1 MSRNGPIKIKV
12 RAVLRRGGDVL
23 LSFAIDPA
31 SGVRYGRVLGGAI
44 EFGERAADTVR
55 RELHEEIGLELGDVS
70 PLGVVEDVCEWGG
83 RLHHEITFVFD
94 ATFADPAAYQ
104 RESFFVNETVCDGP
118 AVWVPVERLTSGEI
132 SLYPPELVHVLDRS
146 HGPTLRAVS
155 SSNSQ

>member
-1 MSRNGPIKIKV
+1 VSESVIRVVAGIF
-12 RAVLRRGGDVL
+12 RDAH
-23 LSFAIDPA
+23 
-31 SGVRYGRVLGGAI
+31 GRVLLAQ
-44 EFGERAADTVR
+44 RAAGKHLAGLWEFPGGKCEAGEPPEQALR

-132 SLYPPELVHVLDRS
+132 PLYPPELVQVLDRA
-146 HGPTLRAVS
+146 HGPTLRGVS